1 MSGQKRNNIPL
12 TQHGVI
18 TEEAMLAY
26 LKGEL
31 SPENTAQFEQLIAND
46 PFAREAIEG
55 LQTANANALKS
66 TFAEITQKVAEKTGA
81 EKPVKTISFSGVAR
95 YAVAAILIGALIGF
109 AFLIT
114 NYFNKQ
120 ANQMALNEETQP
132 TPPAEAAPLFE
143 EKSIPLDGDTT
154 VAEAQVMESQ
164 DAIAQEDEIA
174 AKSKTESIQA
184 VKTDGASSTSLAI
197 NQPSSSS
204 TSSATLAAKNTD
216 EKAMAVI
223 QSERGAKETK
233 AKQSKVAA
241 GVAPK
246 PNTAVNADAEKK
258 EAAVASP
265 TTPVSTTPAKPTS
278 TNDFS
283 DDALDKLPDNMDAA
297 MESFNNRNYKA
308 AAKQFGKI
316 ADKDPAN
323 WDAVYFEGISQFING
338 DNNKALKNFDKL
350 LDKGVKH
357 TDGAKWYKA
366 QILLKKGKKDEAK
379 KLLNELKASSGNF
392 KDRAINKLQELE

>member
-31 SPENTAQFEQLIAND
+31 SPENTAQFEQLIADD
-46 PFAREAIEG
+46 PFAHEALEG
-55 LQTANANALKS
+55 LQAANANALKN
-66 TFAEITQKVAEKTGA
+66 TFAEITQKIAEKTGA
-81 EKPVKTISFSGVAR
+81 EKPVEAISFSGIAR
-95 YAVAAILIGALIGF
+95 YAAAAILIGALIGF

-132 TPPAEAAPLFE
+132 TPPAQAAPLFE
-143 EKSIPLDGDTT
+143 EKSIPLDADTT
-154 VAEAQVMESQ
+154 PAEAQVLESQ
-164 DAIAQEDEIA
+164 DATAQEDEIA
-174 AKSKTESIQA
+174 AESKTESIQA
-184 VKTDGASSTSLAI
+184 AKTDGALSTGLAI
-197 NQPSSSS
+197 NQPSSSTTPS
-204 TSSATLAAKNTD
+204 GTLANKKSD
-216 EKAMAVI
+216 EKSMAVV
-223 QSERGAKETK
+223 QLERGAKETK
-233 AKQSKVAA
+233 AKQPNVSTGLAA
-241 GVAPK
+241 K
-246 PNTAVNADAEKK
+246 PNAAVNADAVKQ
-258 EAAVASP
+258 EAAVTSP
-265 TTPVSTTPAKPTS
+265 ATPVSTTPAKPAS

-297 MESFNNRNYKA
+297 MESFNSRNYKA

-350 LDKGVKH
+350 LDKGAKH

-366 QILLKKGKKDEAK
+366 QILLKKGKKEEAK
-379 KLLNELKASSGNF
+379 KILNELKASSGNF

>member
-31 SPENTAQFEQLIAND
+31 SPENTAQFEQLIADD
-46 PFAREAIEG
+46 PFAREALEG
-55 LQTANANALKS
+55 LQAANANALKN
-66 TFAEITQKVAEKTGA
+66 TFTEITQKIAEKTGA
-81 EKPVKTISFSGVAR
+81 EKPVETISFSGIAR
-95 YAVAAILIGALIGF
+95 YAAAAILIGALIGF

-120 ANQMALNEETQP
+120 ASQMALNEENQP

-143 EKSIPLDGDTT
+143 EQNIPLAADTT
-154 VAEAQVMESQ
+154 AEAQILESQ
-164 DAIAQEDEIA
+164 DATAQEDEIA
-174 AKSKTESIQA
+174 AESKIESVQA
-184 VKTDGASSTSLAI
+184 AKTDGALSTGLAI

-204 TSSATLAAKNTD
+204 TPSSLVAKKTD
-216 EKAMAVI
+216 EKSTVAI

-233 AKQSKVAA
+233 AKQSNVAT

-246 PNTAVNADAEKK
+246 PNAAVNADAVKQ

-265 TTPVSTTPAKPTS
+265 ATPVSTTPAKPTS

-350 LDKGVKH
+350 LDKGIKH

-366 QILLKKGKKDEAK
+366 QILLKKGKKEEAK
-379 KLLNELKASSGNF
+379 KILNELKASSGNF